1 MLAKPQGFPRKL
13 GGCAGLDPR
22 LRSAVSAGV
31 GDGERGLRRGLRAPG
46 VGVRP
51 KWVLE
56 YSPSNKR
63 IRYFVSITYVRTGLW
78 TAHKFC
84 GGGEKFIII
93 EHAKRFPDPRGG
105 PGLPNTRNL
114 SGQTHPGA
122 IAPCLPQTLP
132 APQACPRSAAGR
144 RAMSILSNR
153 SSGATRRTGA
163 HRLLARRVALSHRRV
178 VQIEFD
184 RPSVALP
191 VIGFF
196 W

>member
-1 MLAKPQGFPRKL
+1 MPGAPA
-13 GGCAGLDPR
+13 GGPVPHR
-22 LRSAVSAGV
+22 PHQPTPRSAAEGQ
-31 GDGERGLRRGLRAPG
+31 GRRSRRACEGSLEAWRAP
-46 VGVRP
+46 
-51 KWVLE
+51 W
-56 YSPSNKR
+56 SPQAAMEDG
-63 IRYFVSITYVRTGLW
+63 FT
-78 TAHKFC
+78 HKFC
-84 GGGEKFIII
+84 GRPEKFIII

-132 APQACPRSAAGR
+132 APQSCPRSAAGR

-184 RPSVALP
+184 RPSLFQRLASSGNRILTSP
-191 VIGFF
+191 
-196 W
+196 

>member
-84 GGGEKFIII
+84 GGGNYCS
-93 EHAKRFPDPRGG
+93 HTPFPLHCSARLYCHRHSHSPIVSDCH
-105 PGLPNTRNL
+105 N
-114 SGQTHPGA
+114 A
-122 IAPCLPQTLP
+122 
-132 APQACPRSAAGR
+132 ACRATNR
-144 RAMSILSNR
+144 RAR
-153 SSGATRRTGA
+153 GCARTPYT
-163 HRLLARRVALSHRRV
+163 LYCKEL
-178 VQIEFD
+178 D
-184 RPSVALP
+184 R
-191 VIGFF
+191 IGGVS
-196 W
+196 